1 MAELKEVIRALKE
14 IAAELKKIRKL
25 KEKELGQHE
34 SEG

>member
-1 MAELKEVIRALKE
+1 MKELIRALKE

-25 KEKELGQHE
+25 KEKELKVE

>member
-1 MAELKEVIRALKE
+1 MAEMKELIRALKE

-25 KEKELGQHE
+25 KEKELKVE